1 MALIYLGYKA
11 LKKKMGDG
19 EEEPELTEEEKMEQL
34 QKPVETSKATS
45 VGGAA
50 GGAALGTMILPGVG
64 TAIGAGVGALV
75 GKKKSQKDKTKKE
88 QQNLQELER
97 MKQESLKKQKAEQA
111 PSDFKVERTASNA
124 STSKAGSSET
134 KPEVSSEKPPPAY
147 VAPQKDESKPE
158 AKPRQIKY
166 EYHEVI
172 VIKTGQT
179 MGLHIKKNEQ
189 TGEIFVSN
197 IVPGSDAEQS
207 NVQVNDIIDCINGI
221 QLKNESIHEC
231 ANLMSNSKEYV
242 DFKLKRI
249 LQAKE

>member
-1 MALIYLGYKA
+1 
-11 LKKKMGDG
+11 MGDG

-34 QKPVETSKATS
+34 QKPVEASKATS

-88 QQNLQELER
+88 QKNQEELER
-97 MKQESLKKQKAEQA
+97 MKTESLKKQKTEQA
-111 PSDFKVERTASNA
+111 PSDLKVES
-124 STSKAGSSET
+124 STAGSTRPS
-134 KPEVSSEKPPPAY
+134 PAQ
-147 VAPQKDESKPE
+147 PSPNDISKPQ

-179 MGLHIKKNEQ
+179 MGLHIKKNDE

-197 IVPGSDAEQS
+197 IVPESDAEKS
-207 NVQVNDIIDCINGI
+207 NVMVNDIIACINGI
-221 QLKNESIHEC
+221 ELKNESIHEC
-231 ANLMSNSKEYV
+231 ANLMGSSKEYV
-242 DFKLKRI
+242 DFKLKRVV
-249 LQAKE
+249 QNKE

>member
-1 MALIYLGYKA
+1 
-11 LKKKMGDG
+11 MGDG

-34 QKPVETSKATS
+34 QKPVEASKATS

-88 QQNLQELER
+88 QKNQEELER
-97 MKQESLKKQKAEQA
+97 MKTESLKKQKAEQA
-111 PSDFKVERTASNA
+111 PSDLKVESSTA
-124 STSKAGSSET
+124 GR
-134 KPEVSSEKPPPAY
+134 SEKKPDEPPERHSPAQ
-147 VAPQKDESKPE
+147 VAQPSPNDISKPQ

-179 MGLHIKKNEQ
+179 MGLHIKKNDE

-197 IVPGSDAEQS
+197 IVPESDAEKS
-207 NVQVNDIIDCINGI
+207 NVMVNDIIACINGI
-221 QLKNESIHEC
+221 ELKNESIHEC
-231 ANLMSNSKEYV
+231 ANLMGSSKEYV
-242 DFKLKRI
+242 DFKLKRVV
-249 LQAKE
+249 QNKE